1 MALRWMSRVAEVGV
15 SSPFLHDSNRRC
27 RLRALIPTF
36 GAGSHDHLQFAMTI
50 RRTGIETA
58 TGSGLVS
65 RRTAN
70 GYQSSRTIMIRF
82 AYGRTNRLTLSIGLF
97 ER

>member
-1 MALRWMSRVAEVGV
+1 MVSRT
-15 SSPFLHDSNRRC
+15 
-27 RLRALIPTF
+27 LRAEQRCHRSSTV
-36 GAGSHDHLQFAMTI
+36 AKA
-50 RRTGIETA
+50 ETA

-70 GYQSSRTIMIRF
+70 GYQSSRTIMIWF